1 MFSPSNF
8 LYSML
13 QTAVNTDSLEKNI
26 NNNSVVKSI
35 KNDSIEKLFDKLI
48 VWCSC
53 NGVKLL
59 ISIIVLFIGWKLIN
73 KLRKAFDKFAENKN
87 YDITLHTFL
96 SALLHLSLKAL
107 LIIGILEFL
116 GIKLTGLAAIL
127 ASSTLAI
134 GLALQG
140 SLSNF
145 AGGVILLIMRPFTV
159 GDYIKVQGYEGR
171 VEKIEMFYTF
181 LDTVDNKVVM
191 IPNGSLA
198 NSDIINYSANDTRRV
213 DLTFGIGYDDDL
225 LKAKNLIREVLNSN
239 DKILH
244 DPEFFIGVSELADSS
259 VNFVVRAWTKTE
271 DYWDV
276 YFFLNENVKIKFDE
290 EGINIPYPQVDVH
303 MK

>member
-1 MFSPSNF
+1 MIF
-8 LYSML
+8 YSIL
-13 QTAVNTDSLEKNI
+13 TAAVDNSALEKEI
-26 NNNSVVKSI
+26 NNNSLIKSI
-35 KNDSIEKLFDKLI
+35 KNDSVEKILDKLI

-53 NGVKLL
+53 NGIKILL
-59 ISIIVLFIGWKLIN
+59 SILILLVGWKLIN
-73 KLRKAFDKFAENKN
+73 KLRKVFDKFAVNRN

-96 SALLHLSLKAL
+96 SAFLHLSLKAL

-159 GDYIKVQGYEGR
+159 GDYIKVQNYEG
-171 VEKIEMFYTF
+171 VVKKIEMFYTF
-181 LDTVDNKVVM
+181 MDTVDNKVVM

-198 NSDIINYSANDTRRV
+198 NSDIINYSANNTRRV
-213 DLTFGIGYDDDL
+213 DLTFSIGYDDDL
-225 LKAKNLIREVLNSN
+225 LKAKNIIKQVLESN
-239 DKILH
+239 DKILK
-244 DPEFFIGVSELADSS
+244 DPESFIGVSELADSS

-271 DYWDV
+271 DYWNV
-276 YFFLNENVKIKFDE
+276 YFFLNENVKLKFDE